1 MASSARAKQEAME
14 KLWLESEPA
23 EPEGPADHE
32 AQEED
37 KDFEEDEELEEI
49 EARYKMLFKLISMS
63 TFVFFF
69 GVDVTFNFLLNPVAL

>member
-49 EARYKMLFKLISMS
+49 EARYKSDVVQVDFNEYI
-63 TFVFFF
+63 TFVFFS
-69 GVDVTFNFLLNPVAL
+69 GLMSLSTFCLTL

>member
-63 TFVFFF
+63 TFVFFS
-69 GVDVTFNFLLNPVAL
+69 GLMSLSTFCLTL